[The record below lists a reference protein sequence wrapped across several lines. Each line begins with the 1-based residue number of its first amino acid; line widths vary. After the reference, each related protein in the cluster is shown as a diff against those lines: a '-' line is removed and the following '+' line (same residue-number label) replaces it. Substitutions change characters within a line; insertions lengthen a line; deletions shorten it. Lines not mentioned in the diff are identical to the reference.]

1 MSELENLVRGLSN
14 KVDGI
19 QKDLDNLKKRSGKR
33 KKHGKCHSRRHH
45 RHQSPSESRSRSRL
59 NSREE
64 SHSWRENPRE
74 RSRSR
79 SASSPRRGTRGRHDR
94 CSESPSCTRNNS
106 PPNTQLSWDNVPD
119 TPQYDEVTDWG
130 DDLAAGSHSIP
141 PTNVA
146 TVSEETEILIKD
158 ACTVRLEHANR
169 LKIRNTYSL
178 PQVAASR
185 TPQLDNY
192 LKPEIPA
199 AAKTTDKEL
208 AVIQTHILDAL
219 ALLSTII

>member
-1 MSELENLVRGLSN
+1 MESIAPDDTTDTNHPRSHNVGARQTLEKTFTL
-14 KVDGI
+14 
-19 QKDLDNLKKRSGKR
+19 
-33 KKHGKCHSRRHH
+33 
-45 RHQSPSESRSRSRL
+45 
-59 NSREE
+59 
-64 SHSWRENPRE
+64 RE
-74 RSRSR
+74 RIHAKWSWSR
-79 SASSPRRGTRGRHDR
+79 SASPPRRGTRGHHDR
-94 CSESPSCTRNNS
+94 CSESSSCTRNNS
-106 PPNTQLSWDNVPD
+106 PPNTRLSWDDVPD
-119 TPQYDEVTDWG
+119 TPQYDKVIDWG

-178 PQVAASR
+178 PQVAASQ

-199 AAKTTDKEL
+199 AAMTTDKEL
-208 AVIQTHILDAL
+208 AVIQMHILDTL
-219 ALLSTII
+219 ATLSTIIETQEGI